1 MLHRFAHC
9 SLPIEKG
16 LGPVFKAPATFLGSN
31 SGEASMRI
39 TSSAALLLVIAS
51 TLLACV
57 HETTVFHSLNGTN
70 YFRGTQ

>member
-1 MLHRFAHC
+1 
-9 SLPIEKG
+9 
-16 LGPVFKAPATFLGSN
+16 
-31 SGEASMRI
+31 MRI